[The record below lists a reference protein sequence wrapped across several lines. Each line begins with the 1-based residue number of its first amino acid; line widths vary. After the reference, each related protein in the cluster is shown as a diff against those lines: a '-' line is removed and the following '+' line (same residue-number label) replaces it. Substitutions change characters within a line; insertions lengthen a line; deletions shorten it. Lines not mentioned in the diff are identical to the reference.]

1 MTLSDRP
8 EVCVHPDVESVCR
21 AAAESTVTLAKGMVD
36 QRGGF
41 VLALCGGKTI
51 RTYLQLLGSDLRDKI
66 PWAQTHIF
74 WSDERYVPPDD
85 PESNYGL
92 ARRLLLNHIDIPG
105 DNVHPMPTL
114 LPTPEEV
121 AAAYEEE
128 LTAWFSGKTP
138 RFDLM
143 IMGMGAEGHTA
154 SIFPH
159 SPAFEEEM
167 QAHLVV
173 AVEVPATPPQRLTM
187 TIPVFNNAENLF
199 FLVAGKEKVEALER
213 VVMGPPDPKHWPASA
228 IHPTDGTVMWWVDEE
243 AFGVKG
249 RRAA

>member
-1 MTLSDRP
+1 MGG
-8 EVCVHPDVESVCR
+8 
-21 AAAESTVTLAKGMVD
+21 AK
-36 QRGGF
+36 
-41 VLALCGGKTI
+41 
-51 RTYLQLLGSDLRDKI
+51 
-66 PWAQTHIF
+66 
-74 WSDERYVPPDD
+74 RYVPPED

-92 ARRLLLNHIDIPG
+92 ARRLLLEHIEIPG
-105 DNVHPMPTL
+105 DNVHPMATL

-121 AAAYEEE
+121 AEAYEEE
-128 LTAWFSGKTP
+128 LTVWFSGQTP

-159 SPAFEEEM
+159 SPAFEPEM

-199 FLVAGKEKVEALER
+199 FLVAGKEKAAALER
-213 VVMGPPDPKHWPASA
+213 VVTGPPDPENWPATA
-228 IHPTDGTVMWWVDEE
+228 IRPTDGAVMWWVDEA
-243 AFGVKG
+243 AFGVVD